1 MNTIWT
7 LAALK
12 ETARS
17 RKTQRQEESTQQSA
31 HPSMTPSSSPLDRL
45 GFPTPT
51 EVVGLK
57 TVAHLFGSSKRR
69 CGIYL
74 LVLANERFY
83 IGQAVDVVRRFAQH
97 AKTHERIEKFSFIPT
112 AKSKLDAQEKALIF
126 AAENAGLTL
135 VNVVHVSNTYGESDL
150 DDLVSPD
157 ELTAWLK
164 APFQKNGADFATQP
178 IALPMA
184 HVARFEANYAR
195 FKDNPFFKT
204 ATVLLYRYLD
214 SAVPF
219 PRRTEYTFWAV
230 SCLPSTNRYTFPR
243 LLCLSA
249 SVMELFCLGYYKDPE
264 LAEELWGFLN
274 VASDVLFDAYGSEA
288 KFQQAYP
295 QIVVRRISYRDA
307 GQHQVNLL
315 ALSQHDMFDL
325 LNDEAVTKAAAELCV
340 RLIRKRAT
348 IYSKFHCPQLV
359 DASLSLRAMEDEEFE
374 KVVDAVFFLEDEAAK
389 GRDNRNAKILAR
401 EL

>member
-1 MNTIWT
+1 MSTIWT

-17 RKTQRQEESTQQSA
+17 RETQRQEESKLQSA
-31 HPSMTPSSSPLDRL
+31 HPTMTPSSSPLDRL

-51 EVVGLK
+51 DVAGLK
-57 TVAHLFGSSKRR
+57 TVAHLFGSSKPR

-74 LVLANERFY
+74 LALPNERFY
-83 IGQAVDVVRRFAQH
+83 NGQAVDVVRRFSQH

-112 AKSKLDAQEKALIF
+112 TKSKLDAREKALIF
-126 AAENAGLTL
+126 TAESSGLTL

-157 ELTAWLK
+157 ELTAWLRD
-164 APFQKNGADFATQP
+164 PFQQNEADFATQP
-178 IALPMA
+178 IELPIA

-195 FKDNPFFKT
+195 FKDNPFFEP
-204 ATVLLYRYLD
+204 AAILLYLYVD

-230 SCLPSTNRYTFPR
+230 SCLPSTNRSTFPR

-249 SVMELFCLGYYKDPE
+249 SVMELFCLGYHKDPA
-264 LAEELWGFLN
+264 LAGELWGFVN

-288 KFQQAYP
+288 EFQRAHP
-295 QIVVRRISYRDA
+295 HIAVRHITYRDA
-307 GQHQVNLL
+307 GQHQVNFEAYLRN
-315 ALSQHDMFDL
+315 DMFDL
-325 LNDEAVTKAAAELCV
+325 LNDGAVIKAAAELSV
-340 RLIRKRAT
+340 RLMRKRAT

-359 DASLSLRAMEDEEFE
+359 DAALGLREMESKEFE
-374 KVVDAVFFLEDEAAK
+374 KLVDAVFPLEDEAS
-389 GRDNRNAKILAR
+389 
-401 EL
+401 

>member
-1 MNTIWT
+1 MNTKWT
-7 LAALK
+7 PAALK

-17 RKTQRQEESTQQSA
+17 RETQRQEESMLQSA
-31 HPSMTPSSSPLDRL
+31 HPTMTPSSSPLDRL

-51 EVVGLK
+51 DVAGLK

-74 LVLANERFY
+74 LVLPNERFY
-83 IGQAVDVVRRFAQH
+83 IGQAVDVVGRFAQH
-97 AKTHERIEKFSFIPT
+97 AKTHERIEKFSFVPT

-126 AAENAGLTL
+126 AAESAGLTL

-164 APFQKNGADFATQP
+164 DPFQQNEADFATQP
-178 IALPMA
+178 IALPIA
-184 HVARFEANYAR
+184 HVARFEANSAR
-195 FKDNPFFKT
+195 FKDNPFFEP
-204 ATVLLYRYLD
+204 AAVLLYLYLD

-230 SCLPSTNRYTFPR
+230 SCLPSTNRSTFPR

-264 LAEELWGFLN
+264 LAGELWGFLN
-274 VASDVLFDAYGSEA
+274 VASDVLFAAYGSEA

-295 QIVVRRISYRDA
+295 QIVVRHIAYRDA

-325 LNDEAVTKAAAELCV
+325 LNDEAVTNAAAELCV
-340 RLIRKRAT
+340 RLMRKRAT

-359 DASLSLRAMEDEEFE
+359 DAALGLRAMGDEEFE
-374 KVVDAVFFLEDEAAK
+374 KLVDAVFPLEDESS
-389 GRDNRNAKILAR
+389 
-401 EL
+401 